1 MKTEGNIGVRPRV
14 IGIACIYLLLGT
26 AGFFLAFCNLDGR
39 LFWSD
44 EAENAVLARNIVKF
58 GVPKLDDGVNHISL
72 HGDQFDARD
81 GVWTWSP
88 WLPEYVTAAS
98 FAVFGETTWAGR
110 APFAFI
116 GWLTVAALAAA
127 AWKIYRSHRIT
138 VAAML
143 LLGTS
148 EVFLLH
154 IRQCRYY
161 SITVFAEILLL
172 YGLYQILAMN
182 RLTRTSSLGDGETTL
197 TPALS
202 PGRGGIVGRL
212 LVMANDG
219 SGSKMSGCWLI
230 LAGLLLQFY
239 CNYTIAA
246 ANVPLLLVL
255 AWNLFRQKKA
265 SVLPLLAILGILFL
279 MASPW
284 LLFSEVWRQ
293 GSAEP
298 HDPWTKTLRFYA
310 VQFHFYFFPWCV
322 VLLPAYGWLVKRFS
336 TSSEHSRVP
345 CGKRSDRADSVPGRS
360 GDLEIGDIA
369 GLETCVTRSPAGL
382 NFEWYLFLLP
392 FLYIPVLL
400 VMPGGY
406 LRYLLPVL
414 PAACLLVAV
423 WLFRY
428 VRWTALAAA
437 LLILQCLSNVFSVGT
452 DPFAKQIPLRSPLAD
467 FVFGALLP
475 YQDRFTD
482 VLDFFQK
489 EAKPGDE
496 VVSSN
501 PEFPLMFYTRLKIVN
516 ARLSPSPFQPLPEWI
531 LPASVSD
538 VFFFPPVPLPDSL
551 KRYYDTIT
559 LTVHDSP
566 RVDNMPE
573 PGFYQSQT
581 TRTMTEFVIYK
592 RKGH

>member
-1 MKTEGNIGVRPRV
+1 MKTESHTRIRVRV
-14 IGIACIYLLLGT
+14 IGIACVYLLLGA

-39 LFWSD
+39 FFWSD

-72 HGDQFDARD
+72 HGDQFDARA

-110 APFAFI
+110 APFALI
-116 GWLTVAALAAA
+116 GWLTVAALGGA

-138 VAAML
+138 LAAIL

-161 SITVFAEILLL
+161 SITVFAEVLLL
-172 YGLYQILAMN
+172 YGVYRMLWLAGGV
-182 RLTRTSSLGDGETTL
+182 SLGFGASTL

-202 PGRGGIVGRL
+202 PGRGGILARL
-212 LVMANDG
+212 LANGDTSPNEPSAKPI
-219 SGSKMSGCWLI
+219 SGPWFV
-230 LAGLLLQFY
+230 LAGLVLQFF

-246 ANVPLLLVL
+246 ANLPLLLVL
-255 AWNLFRQKKA
+255 GWKLFRQKKS
-265 SVLPLLAILGILFL
+265 SVRPLVVVLVILFL
-279 MASPW
+279 LAAPW

-293 GSAEP
+293 GAAEP
-298 HDPWTKTLRFYA
+298 HDPWTKTLWFY
-310 VQFHFYFFPWCV
+310 VEQFQFYFFPWCV
-322 VLLPAYGWLVKRFS
+322 VVLPAYGWLVKRFS
-336 TSSEHSRVP
+336 KP
-345 CGKRSDRADSVPGRS
+345 ADRPVASV
-360 GDLEIGDIA
+360 
-369 GLETCVTRSPAGL
+369 TQL
-382 NFEWYLFLLP
+382 NFEWCLFLLP
-392 FLYIPVLL
+392 FLYLPVLL

-414 PAACLLVAV
+414 PAVCLLAAV

-428 VRWTALAAA
+428 VRWTAVAVG
-437 LLILQCLSNVFSVGT
+437 LLVIQCVSNVFSVAT

-467 FVFGALLP
+467 FVFGMLLP

-482 VLDFFQK
+482 VLHFFQK
-489 EAKPGDE
+489 EAKPGDV
-496 VVSSN
+496 VVSPN
-501 PEFPLMFYTRLKIVN
+501 PEFPLMFYTRLKIVD
-516 ARLSPSPFQPLPEWI
+516 ARISASPFQPLPEWI
-531 LPASVSD
+531 LPVSASD
-538 VFFFPPVPLPDSL
+538 VFFYPLAPLPEKL
-551 KRYYDTIT
+551 KPDYETMT

-566 RVDNMPE
+566 RVDEMPE

-581 TRTMTEFVIYK
+581 ARRMTQFVIYK
-592 RKGH
+592 RKGR

>member
-1 MKTEGNIGVRPRV
+1 MKPISAGATFRPGV
-14 IGIACIYLLLGT
+14 IGIVCIYLFLGT

-58 GVPKLDDGVNHISL
+58 GVPKLDDGLNHISL
-72 HGDQFDARD
+72 HGDKFDARD

-110 APFAFI
+110 APFALI
-116 GWLTVAALAAA
+116 GWLTVAALGAA
-127 AWKIYRSHRIT
+127 AWKIYRSHRIAL
-138 VAAML
+138 AAMF

-172 YGLYQILAMN
+172 YGIYQM
-182 RLTRTSSLGDGETTL
+182 LTK
-197 TPALS
+197 
-202 PGRGGIVGRL
+202 
-212 LVMANDG
+212 NK
-219 SGSKMSGCWLI
+219 SGSWLI
-230 LAGLLLQFY
+230 LVGLTLQFY

-255 AWNLFRQKKA
+255 AWNLFRQKRTSA
-265 SVLPLLAILGILFL
+265 LPLLTSLAILFL
-279 MASPW
+279 ISAPW

-293 GSAEP
+293 SSAEP
-298 HDPWTKTLRFYA
+298 HDPWTKTLWFYL
-310 VQFHFYFFPWCV
+310 VQFHFYFLPWCV
-322 VLLPAYGWLVKRFS
+322 ALLPAYGWLVKRFS
-336 TSSEHSRVP
+336 KRPSGKIFSEHRAGSALE
-345 CGKRSDRADSVPGRS
+345 RSAAESEG
-360 GDLEIGDIA
+360 GETGGAA
-369 GLETCVTRSPAGL
+369 GLETCAAISEIAAAARLS
-382 NFEWYLFLLP
+382 FERYLFFLP

-414 PAACLLVAV
+414 PAMCLLTVV

-428 VRWTALAAA
+428 VRWTAVAVT
-437 LLILQCLSNVFSVGT
+437 LLVVQCVSNVFSVAT
-452 DPFAKQIPLRSPLAD
+452 DPFANEIPLRSPLAD
-467 FVFGALLP
+467 FVFSLLLP

-482 VLDFFQK
+482 VLGFFQK
-489 EAKPGDE
+489 EAKPGDV
-496 VVSSN
+496 VVSPN
-501 PEFPLMFYTRLKIVN
+501 PEFPLMFYTRLKIID
-516 ARLSPSPFQPLPEWI
+516 ARISPSPFQPLPEWI
-531 LPASVSD
+531 LPVSASD
-538 VFFFPPVPLPDSL
+538 VFFFPLVPLPDNL
-551 KRYYDTIT
+551 KPYYETIT
-559 LTVHDSP
+559 LNVHNSP
-566 RVDNMPE
+566 RVDEMPE

-581 TRTMTEFVIYK
+581 TRTMTQFVVYK
-592 RKGH
+592 KRDK

>member
-1 MKTEGNIGVRPRV
+1 MKTEGHNGIRPRV
-14 IGIACIYLLLGT
+14 IGIACIYLFLGA

-72 HGDQFDARD
+72 HGDKFDARA

-116 GWLTVAALAAA
+116 GWLTVVALGGA

-138 VAAML
+138 LAAIL

-161 SITVFAEILLL
+161 SITVFAEIVLA
-172 YGLYQILAMN
+172 YGIYQVLDSMVGTA
-182 RLTRTSSLGDGETTL
+182 RCAVSDRT
-197 TPALS
+197 
-202 PGRGGIVGRL
+202 PGGTVCAHRSDIPG
-212 LVMANDG
+212 A
-219 SGSKMSGCWLI
+219 WLI
-230 LAGLLLQFY
+230 LGALVVQFF

-255 AWNLFRQKKA
+255 GWKLFRQKKS
-265 SVLPLLAILGILFL
+265 SVLPLAAALGIFFL
-279 MASPW
+279 LAAPW

-293 GSAEP
+293 GAAEP
-298 HDPWTKTLRFYA
+298 HDPWAKTLWFY
-310 VQFHFYFFPWCV
+310 VEQFQFYFFPWCV

-336 TSSEHSRVP
+336 KP
-345 CGKRSDRADSVPGRS
+345 ADRPVV
-360 GDLEIGDIA
+360 L
-369 GLETCVTRSPAGL
+369 VTQL

-392 FLYIPVLL
+392 FLYLPVLL

-414 PAACLLVAV
+414 PAVCLLAAV

-428 VRWTALAAA
+428 VRWTAVAVG
-437 LLILQCLSNVFSVGT
+437 LLVIQCVSNVFSLAT

-467 FVFGALLP
+467 FVFGMLLP

-482 VLDFFQK
+482 VLHFFQK
-489 EAKPGDE
+489 EAKPGDV
-496 VVSSN
+496 VVSPN
-501 PEFPLMFYTRLKIVN
+501 PEFPLMFYTRLKIVD
-516 ARLSPSPFQPLPEWI
+516 ARISASPFQPLPEWI
-531 LPASVSD
+531 LPVSASD
-538 VFFFPPVPLPDSL
+538 VFFYPLAPLPEKL
-551 KRYYDTIT
+551 KPDYETMT

-566 RVDNMPE
+566 RVDEMPE

-581 TRTMTEFVIYK
+581 ARRMTQFVIYK
-592 RKGH
+592 RKGR